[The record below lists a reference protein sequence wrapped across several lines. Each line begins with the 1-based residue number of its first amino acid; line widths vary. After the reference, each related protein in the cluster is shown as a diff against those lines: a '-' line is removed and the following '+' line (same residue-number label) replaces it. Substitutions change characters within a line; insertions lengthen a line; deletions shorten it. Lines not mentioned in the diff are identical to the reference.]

1 MYLNLDSKNIT
12 QTVKKLSLF
21 ICMINKKK
29 SAKTERKR
37 GDSRYKCQLE
47 STENLNSNEKK
58 TFVINEEVASWI
70 QTFEKKPK

>member
-1 MYLNLDSKNIT
+1 VVWVDLEWCGFNHFNFKVKTMNLNLDSKNIT

-21 ICMINKKK
+21 ICMIKKKK

-47 STENLNSNEKK
+47 STEK
-58 TFVINEEVASWI
+58 
-70 QTFEKKPK
+70 FEFK

>member
-1 MYLNLDSKNIT
+1 
-12 QTVKKLSLF
+12 
-21 ICMINKKK
+21 MIKKKK